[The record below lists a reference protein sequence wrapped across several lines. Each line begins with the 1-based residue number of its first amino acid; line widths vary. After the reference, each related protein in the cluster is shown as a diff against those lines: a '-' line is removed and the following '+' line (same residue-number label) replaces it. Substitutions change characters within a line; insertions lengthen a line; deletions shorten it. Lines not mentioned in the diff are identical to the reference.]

1 MKEEN
6 MSLLVFIIFGI
17 IVGGISKF
25 FNVGIAFL
33 ISVIVMIIIGKVLA
47 KKFNKDTKWWVTNGG
62 LIYIFIWLI
71 TWVFFFNLV

>member
-6 MSLLVFIIFGI
+6 VSMLVFIISGI

-25 FNVGIAFL
+25 FSAGISFL

-47 KKFNKDTKWWVTNGG
+47 KKFGKDTKWWVTNGG
-62 LIYIFIWLI
+62 LIYLFIWI
-71 TWVFFFNLV
+71 IAWVLFFNLV